1 MKRPSQ
7 KKLKKKLF
15 NAVYDDNL
23 PAVYEALSDGVDIDS
38 RDEDGWTALMIAAD
52 KGLAFCES
60 EAYCYTQ
67 KECQHRCKG
76 G

>member
-15 NAVYDDNL
+15 DAVYDDDM
-23 PAVYEALSDGVDIDS
+23 PAVYEALSDGADIDS

-52 KGLAFCES
+52 
-60 EAYCYTQ
+60 
-67 KECQHRCKG
+67 
-76 G
+76 